1 MTRHRGLTTYLRQR
15 FLPWQKHR
23 FHFPTS
29 LDVFHR
35 DVVERRR
42 VAKGQSKIWAFTWCG
57 YHLSRIRTPSM
68 SKAQEAQQFL
78 DDLESWTPATASPS
92 VPSKSPIVPAGKPG
106 EAADVI
112 AFLDEITQKSS
123 EPTRTTLLE
132 PPSSRTGTPT
142 LRKST
147 ERVRMGAP
155 SPLPLYPITPASP
168 ALSSSKTELPV
179 STTSASTA
187 TPQPPKDETIAQQK
201 GWGWGGVS
209 SVWSSASAAIQQAK
223 TVVDEQ
229 VKNLPNN
236 EQAKKWSAGALEYA
250 KTAQEYAKTAQLDKL
265 GASVIYR
272 FVEITSRMSIYRAGL
287 PAGRTIHFDRH
298 SQCSCSTN
306 I

>member
-1 MTRHRGLTTYLRQR
+1 
-15 FLPWQKHR
+15 
-23 FHFPTS
+23 
-29 LDVFHR
+29 
-35 DVVERRR
+35 
-42 VAKGQSKIWAFTWCG
+42 
-57 YHLSRIRTPSM
+57 M

-92 VPSKSPIVPAGKPG
+92 VPSKSPVLPAGKPG

-132 PPSSRTGTPT
+132 HPASRTGTPT

-155 SPLPLYPITPASP
+155 SPLPLLPSISASP
-168 ALSSSKTELPV
+168 ALSSSKAEPPA

-187 TPQPPKDETIAQQK
+187 TPQPPNGEATAQQK

-265 GASVIYR
+265 GAFIMHQ
-272 FVEITSRMSIYRAGL
+272 FIETTSWMSAYRAGL
-287 PAGRTIHFDRH
+287 PAGRTIYFDRH
-298 SQCSCSTN
+298 SQRGCSAN
-306 I
+306 IRA